1 MNDIERIYSLLLHSN
16 GLKIR
21 AISQELK
28 LDIYYVAE
36 IMFSPQNIS
45 YWYQDDD
52 SMWFAKEGALHIEE
66 KTEDKLTTS
75 IVIPRKIK
83 TERFLQGNPSR
94 SLLSQIKKLSYYRT
108 YTESDI
114 KELIQRYRDGDLK
127 AYEMLVK
134 SQQKLVTSIAFLL
147 KKDGA
152 QLEDLIQ
159 EGNIGL
165 IIAINRFDYE
175 RYNSFIVYAKAWIMQ
190 SITNYQYS
198 TLYHVRLPLNLLS
211 QYKKTQKF
219 IEKFTQKNEYPPSL
233 YDIEIDEDVSYEKLS
248 LLSQLPYDLNEMTS
262 FVVDFDDLSD
272 DTKLPDNGVIKDS
285 QRYEILRLVYSL
297 NERESDIL
305 VYSFGLNGKE
315 AKTLEEIGDLFG
327 LTRERVRQIREK
339 AIMRL
344 RIFLKVIKDKDIEED
359 SAIKL
364 IGNRW
369 KMLRG
374 SQFDSMECIYPEE
387 KQLNKAWESVESDLK
402 REKLYNNANRK
413 SSKTYD
419 QLKERINSYQ
429 LNEYNIISE
438 NAKDTLLKILQDN
451 KRPMTLQEIHAE
463 ANNKYFKWSVRIET
477 IEYMLT
483 KMREVR
489 CMFDGRFRLIY

>member
-28 LDIYYVAE
+28 LDKYYVAE

-108 YTESDI
+108 YTESEI
-114 KELIQRYRDGDLK
+114 KELIRRYRDGDMK

-147 KKDGA
+147 RKEGS

-175 RYNSFIVYAKAWIMQ
+175 RYNTFIVYAKAWIMQ
-190 SITNYQYS
+190 SITNFIS
-198 TLYHVRLPLNLLS
+198 NTMYHVRVPLNMLS

-233 YDIEIDEDVSYEKLS
+233 YDIEIDEDVFSGQIYEDCTLYI
-248 LLSQLPYDLNEMTS
+248 PRG
-262 FVVDFDDLSD
+262 
-272 DTKLPDNGVIKDS
+272 TKAA
-285 QRYEILRLVYSL
+285 YEAAEGWK
-297 NERESDIL
+297 N
-305 VYSFGLNGKE
+305 FFK
-315 AKTLEEIGDLFG
+315 
-327 LTRERVRQIREK
+327 
-339 AIMRL
+339 
-344 RIFLKVIKDKDIEED
+344 IEEFG
-359 SAIKL
+359 KL
-364 IGNRW
+364 VGDVNGDDEVNITDVTLIASYILGNQAE
-369 KMLRG
+369 
-374 SQFDSMECIYPEE
+374 SFDETVADMNDDGKIDIADVTSIINTI
-387 KQLNKAWESVESDLK
+387 LN
-402 REKLYNNANRK
+402 
-413 SSKTYD
+413 
-419 QLKERINSYQ
+419 Q
-429 LNEYNIISE
+429 
-438 NAKDTLLKILQDN
+438 
-451 KRPMTLQEIHAE
+451 
-463 ANNKYFKWSVRIET
+463 
-477 IEYMLT
+477 
-483 KMREVR
+483 
-489 CMFDGRFRLIY
+489 